1 MFKYEDL
8 GSLQIELT
16 SRCQASCPMCPRNF
30 HGGQENPYLI
40 IDEWTLEDFK
50 KIVNEEILHKMYHI
64 LFCGQYGDALLN
76 PYLIDICQYIT
87 DVNPKIVLNIHTN
100 GSLHKEEYWRRLCK
114 SLPPK
119 HILQVGIDGL
129 EDTHSLYR
137 IGTDFNKIINNIK
150 AFINE
155 GGTVTWDFLRFKHNE
170 HQVDEAREYSK
181 KIGCKSF
188 AVKDT
193 TRFVNG
199 ESFKVVDKQG
209 NFLYNLEPA
218 SNNNVSYINPYIVE
232 NYREYVDQSELECM
246 SYIFKRV
253 YIDASKKV
261 YPCGPHAMTI
271 NNALNYDDIADFIR
285 QEAIKETQ
293 DIFTN
298 IITKND
304 ATKYSLKEIID
315 SPEWQWAWDQYVHG
329 TKRCITCAR
338 NCGKFDKVSLT
349 RFGDEDLE
357 RSPIKFD

>member
-30 HGGQENPYLI
+30 HGGQENPYLV
-40 IDEWTLEDFK
+40 IDEWTLDEFK
-50 KIVNEEILHKMYHI
+50 RIVNKEVLSKMYHI

-76 PYLIDICQYIT
+76 PYLLDICQYIT
-87 DVNPKIVLNIHTN
+87 DTNPNIVLNIHTN
-100 GSLHKEEYWRRLCK
+100 GSLHKEDYWRRLYK
-114 SLPPK
+114 VLPPK

-129 EDTHSLYR
+129 EDTHHLYR
-137 IGTDFNKIINNIK
+137 IGTDFNKIIRNIK

-155 GGTVTWDFLRFKHNE
+155 GGIVTWDFLRFKHNE
-170 HQVDEAREYSK
+170 HQVDAARQLSK
-181 KIGCKSF
+181 QIGCKSF

-199 ESFKVVDKQG
+199 EPFKVVDKNG
-209 NFLYNLEPA
+209 SILYYLEPA
-218 SNNNVSYINPYIVE
+218 TNSNVSYINNFIVD
-232 NYREYVDQSELECM
+232 NYREFVDKSELECM
-246 SYIFKRV
+246 SFVFKRV

-271 NNALNYDDIADFIR
+271 NNAPSYTDIAESIR

-293 DIFTN
+293 DIFKNLITN
-298 IITKND
+298 ND
-304 ATKYSLKEIID
+304 ASKFTLKEIID
-315 SPEWQWAWDQYVHG
+315 SPEWQYTWNNYVHG

-338 NCGKFDKVSLT
+338 NCGKFDKVDLT

-357 RSPIKFD
+357 RSPISFD